1 MKEVKLFVLEG
12 CPHCR
17 RAREWMRELFARH
30 PEYAK
35 VPLTIIDEEQSPG
48 TAGAHD
54 YYFVPTFYVGGE
66 KRMEGVPSQEAIARV
81 FAEAAGA
88 GS

>member
-17 RAREWMRELFARH
+17 RAREWMRELFVRH
-30 PEYAK
+30 PEYAE
-35 VPLTIIDEEQSPG
+35 VPLTIIDEGESPEI
-48 TAGAHD
+48 AEKHD
-54 YYFVPTFYVGGE
+54 YYFVPTFYVGGV
-66 KRMEGVPSQEAIARV
+66 KRLEGVPTQEAIARV